1 MTQVSEEDRQNSPYA
16 VKVFAAIPCYQQDFD
31 KCKQADGFFENFNF
45 TENDGFFDDFFGQ
58 SDGQT
63 EPSPDTSQRV
73 SLFKSISSFFI
84 LKS

>member
-45 TENDGFFDDFFGQ
+45 TENGGFFDDYFDQ
-58 SDGQT
+58 SDEQ
-63 EPSPDTSQRV
+63 SDNISQRV
-73 SLFKSISSFFI
+73 SLFK
-84 LKS
+84 